1 MNQSFEFE
9 SRDWESFHQ
18 KALFV
23 DMHAHPTFP
32 ASFFPPLSFLPF
44 FPSYRHSNRCDLDK
58 LPSPRAY
65 RGSTIFKFR
74 TAFPLLQAGGADVI
88 LTNAVVPEAD
98 FLRAFLGNRR
108 NIRRIARLPLL
119 RRISEQFIRP
129 SYFQSTL
136 NMMQA
141 IETEVAE
148 YNLFAEKMNRTAATK
163 RRLVEIVRSSKR
175 LKEIKDLEDDERP
188 IALVHAVEGAHSL
201 QGNLAGKNLRKYVSY
216 HLTGQIDAEDD
227 VKQEI
232 MTNLHHL
239 CELGVAYI
247 TVAHFYPNAV
257 AAPCFPYP
265 DYALRELDILGDSE
279 KEQIRHNL
287 ALGLTPIGKEVI
299 REMFKLGMLVDV
311 SHCTPK
317 ARAGIYAIA
326 DEMNIE
332 YQVIATHVGAY
343 AINPSP
349 YNLEDWEIEW
359 IAKKKG
365 IVGVILMPYWTQP
378 HNRVVGVD
386 FLSRTIE
393 YIRNAGGINGD
404 NVIAI
409 GTDLDGATDPPDELA
424 HYGQMPRL
432 TERLMAEQFQKQD
445 KYSDELIEKILGG
458 NAWSVLENG
467 WRGHC
472 GAKNQTPRGN

>member
-1 MNQSFEFE
+1 MNSNYEFE
-9 SRDWESFHQ
+9 QRDWEALHQ
-18 KALFV
+18 KAFFI

-32 ASFFPPLSFLPF
+32 ASFFPPIRFLPF
-44 FPSYRHSNRCDLDK
+44 FPSYRHANQGDLDHI
-58 LPSPRAY
+58 PSPRSY

-98 FLRAFLGNRR
+98 FLRAFLGGRR
-108 NIRRIARLPLL
+108 NLRRIVRLPFL
-119 RRISEQFIRP
+119 RHISEQFIRP

-136 NMMQA
+136 NMMHA
-141 IETEVAE
+141 IETEVDE
-148 YNLFAEKMNRTAATK
+148 YNRFANEMNCAARTQH
-163 RRLVEIVRSSKR
+163 RLVEIVRSVER
-175 LKEIKDLEDDERP
+175 LREIKASDGERP

-201 QGNLAGKNLRKYVSY
+201 QGRRAGKSIRKFQQY
-216 HLTGQIDAEDD
+216 HLTSQMVDEDEVKAE
-227 VKQEI
+227 I
-232 MTNLHHL
+232 LANLRHF
-239 CELGVAYI
+239 CALGVAYI
-247 TVAHFYPNAV
+247 TVAHFYPNVV

-265 DYALRELDILGDSE
+265 DYALRDLDILGDSE
-279 KEQIRHNL
+279 SEQIRHNL
-287 ALGLTPIGKEVI
+287 ALGLTPIGREVVA
-299 REMFKLGMLVDV
+299 EMFKLGMLVDI

-317 ARAGIYAIA
+317 ARASIYAIA
-326 DEMNIE
+326 DEMNVD

-359 IAKKKG
+359 IAQRKG

-378 HNRVVGVD
+378 HSRVLGVD

-393 YIRNAGGINGD
+393 HIRSAAGVNGD
-404 NVIAI
+404 NVVAI

-432 TERLMAEQFQKQD
+432 TERLMAEHFRQQD
-445 KYSDELIEKILGG
+445 KYSDEFIEKILGG
-458 NAWSVLENG
+458 NAWTVLENG
-467 WRGHC
+467 WRAQC
-472 GAKNQTPRGN
+472 AP